1 MDALKIENN
10 ISNENLI
17 EEKQRN
23 FLQTNL
29 GKAVNMGSNI
39 GIRYLL
45 PDVIENQVIEIKDSL
60 IQNGLKEGIQTAINS
75 SINLGKSALGIVTGK
90 FESIE
95 QMQNAVKSGGIIDSI
110 SNVVNYSINKLVD
123 NGNISNSI
131 GNTIK
136 NGKNAILNNI
146 TQNIE
151 NEFKNQISNM
161 EKLNKYTENWKNY
174 FNNKDFSGMQREYEK
189 IHTKIKEIVPIE
201 KTIKTARVVENLHQL
216 IKNNGQ
222 DFNLTNEELELAKML

>member
-1 MDALKIENN
+1 MDELKIENN

-29 GKAVNMGSNI
+29 GKAVNMGLNI

-136 NGKNAILNNI
+136 SGKNAILNNI

>member
-1 MDALKIENN
+1 MDSLKIENN

-29 GKAVNMGSNI
+29 GKAVNMGLNI

>member
-29 GKAVNMGSNI
+29 GKAVNMGLNI

-161 EKLNKYTENWKNY
+161 EKLNKYTDNWKNY

-201 KTIKTARVVENLHQL
+201 NTIKTARGVENLHQL

>member
-29 GKAVNMGSNI
+29 GKAVNMGLNI

>member
-29 GKAVNMGSNI
+29 GKAVNMGLNI

-136 NGKNAILNNI
+136 KRKKCNF
-146 TQNIE
+146 E
-151 NEFKNQISNM
+151 
-161 EKLNKYTENWKNY
+161 
-174 FNNKDFSGMQREYEK
+174 
-189 IHTKIKEIVPIE
+189 
-201 KTIKTARVVENLHQL
+201 
-216 IKNNGQ
+216 
-222 DFNLTNEELELAKML
+222 

>member
-23 FLQTNL
+23 FLQTNI
-29 GKAVNMGSNI
+29 GKAVNMGLNI

-201 KTIKTARVVENLHQL
+201 NTIKTARVVENLHQL